1 MGLVYKTCENAVFDK
16 AYYSDPCR
24 ASEGGNVRSLVLIR
38 KGTDITFPLDRAEW
52 IEQVELGNIFIMSET
67 RGVFDGG
74 TEKTIQGYGKEKERV
89 VGFDYTLQFKDPNY
103 RLNGK
108 FYEAAEKPIWNVA
121 YLSETQLHYVNSDC
135 QLSARA
141 PIEEDMDSDVA
152 WNVEVKW
159 TAKDK
164 PVMSA
169 YSTIDDLFLPDGS
182 AFPNE
187 YIVGLS
193 LSGST
198 QLARLDVGSGKACRI
213 VLPDGMVID
222 SVAGVATATY
232 TGAGAVRLIVP
243 KDTSKVH
250 ISSSS
255 FFGVAKYYG
264 DASFDAIDCFNL
276 NGLVLTRSLAVDARN
291 CEKMTILNCA
301 KAITIDTQG
310 SELLTAIYA
319 DGANIVE
326 GSSCFSLNYIYS
338 PYASKISAIDSS
350 LTAESIN
357 EILSNARKSGIS
369 NGEIN
374 INDGAN
380 ASYTQWSAQAK
391 LDKDYLVNTKNWT
404 IVYNQ

>member
-52 IEQVELGNIFIMSET
+52 IEQVELGNIFIMPET

-74 TEKTIQGYGKEKERV
+74 TEKTIQGYGKEKERI

-169 YSTIDDLFLPDGS
+169 YSAIDDLFLPDGS

-187 YIVGLS
+187 SIFGLTIPNRTVAPQKVY
-193 LSGST
+193 LEV
-198 QLARLDVGSGKACRI
+198 DPDKACQ
-213 VLPDGMVID
+213 VLIPQGDAIYD
-222 SVAGVATATY
+222 STAGVVDSTWGGVSY
-232 TGAGAVRLIVP
+232 PLILVIP
-243 KDTSKVH
+243 KASSKVKLNG
-250 ISSSS
+250 S
-255 FFGVAKYYG
+255 KYVGHYK
-264 DASFDAIDCFNL
+264 SYTTKSLDAISCEGLTGVSVPNCEGIDLSNSPDVMNVHAPNAIYLNL
-276 NGLVLTRSLAVDARN
+276 NGCALTVDTLGVLVAELRATGKMNGSL
-291 CEKMTILNCA
+291 
-301 KAITIDTQG
+301 
-310 SELLTAIYA
+310 
-319 DGANIVE
+319 IV
-326 GSSCFSLNYIYS
+326 
-338 PYASKISAIDSS
+338 
-350 LTAESIN
+350 T
-357 EILSNARKSGIS
+357 
-369 NGEIN
+369 NGEN
-374 INDGAN
+374 PDRG
-380 ASYTQWSAQAK
+380 TWSPVLEADAT
-391 LDKDYLVNTKNWT
+391 YLEDVKNWIIT
-404 IVYNQ
+404 YMGV